1 MSDTSI
7 QQQVVPR
14 AASPSLKANPGC
26 ASRWRLDLVGWSF
39 ILPLLIVYA
48 IFLLWPIL
56 LGLRMSLFNWSLVGS
71 GTNEFFGFHNYA
83 EALSDPKKGVG
94 T

>member
-14 AASPSLKANPGC
+14 ALSPSLKASPKR
-26 ASRWRLDLVGWSF
+26 ASHWRLDLVGWSF
-39 ILPLLIVYA
+39 ILPLLIVYG

-56 LGLRMSLFNWSLVGS
+56 LGLRMSFFNWSLIGS
-71 GTNEFFGFHNYA
+71 GTNEFVGFG
-83 EALSDPKKGVG
+83 
-94 T
+94 